1 VKINQNIRTNIET
14 NKQDI
19 KQLNNSTKNFGVFIQ
34 KHTEKLQ
41 HGQLTR
47 LISEIEQQGTRVSRS
62 RTFKDLSRFKSLVK
76 RFMQEAV
83 EYGLDLNQSSG
94 WSLEGYSRTLSTV
107 ELIDEKLIELTES
120 VLDKHKS
127 SIDILEKIGEIKGL
141 LINIYT

>member
-1 VKINQNIRTNIET
+1 MKINQNLRTNIET

-19 KQLNNSTKNFGVFIQ
+19 KQLNNTAKNFGVFIQ
-34 KHTEKLQ
+34 KHTEKLH

-120 VLDKHKS
+120 VLDKHKN